1 MLKLNPGTNQYRAM
15 RVKFL
20 AQGKQWKPLMRF
32 KLTLYRYSTVYESDR
47 LTIAPCPLTFMTT
60 N

>member
-32 KLTLYRYSTVYESDR
+32 RLTHYRYYESDR
-47 LTIAPCPLTFMTT
+47 LTIAPRPLTFMTT